1 MTIVRRKK
9 DVDIQSN
16 LSRELSSQ
24 PTFGC
29 PTSIEDVTNSGGY
42 MQQRT
47 SYKSSFTRV
56 LAMLGACAALL
67 FPAMRSDAQNINAGE
82 IRGTIVDSSG
92 ANVPEAAVTLTNK
105 DTGVVTHTKSDSRG
119 IYDVPQLTPGVYSI
133 SFSVPSYKTFVQDNV
148 LLQSAPITVNAAL
161 QVGAIS
167 EKVVVNSNAIV
178 QLQTEDSEQNLI
190 LDAKTIDALPNV
202 GSGAEGWFNE
212 TALIPGV
219 NGGGGQTTNGSGI
232 GINGGESY
240 QESFLLNGGTATL
253 IGSQNPDWIINPTD
267 FIAENDFDTHT
278 FNASSGNGQAVFN
291 VITKS
296 GTNHFHGSVY
306 DYNQNAHFGARNYF
320 SDPTQPIAPFSSNV
334 IGATIGGPIKRD
346 KLFFFF
352 GFQRYVY
359 TAGSP
364 GFAVVPTTAERAGD
378 FSQQLAT
385 DCPTGFA
392 NDPTTAAAICNPDPA
407 LGAAYAGP
415 YDDPGQIFNPATT
428 TRVGGQAV
436 RQPFLDNMLPAADL
450 NQQALNIQKFFPAPN
465 VNHNGANLEFSNQ
478 TSQVTYWYNGKVDYN
493 LSKSHH
499 INASATYGTI
509 SFPSVTPYTPIGE
522 YTEEGNEWA
531 PQISDTWTISPT
543 SINEVRFSMIRFSGN
558 WVGGDFDKNYPT
570 QIGIPNPTSNVFPG
584 INIANISGFS
594 TGLDAVLH
602 EDDFVPSDVFTLVRG
617 KHIIKFGGEF
627 DIYEVN
633 INFGGESDG
642 NFSFSGISTLDPRPA
657 SPTNPLPSVGIGY
670 ADLLLG
676 NVSNYSDSISPLTG
690 SRLKSTELF
699 FQDDYKASPNLTFN
713 LGLRYEI
720 EGGWK
725 EAHNELSDF
734 DPNLVNPETGTLGA
748 LWFAG
753 NDGRTS
759 VEATQYGLWQPRVG
773 FAWSPRK
780 NLAVRGGFGLY
791 DELFGYNTYAGST
804 GTGLTQQVSVNTTD
818 GLTPA
823 FNLAQ
828 GPPPLIVPSPAT
840 LTPSLL
846 NGQGIGYIPYHTK
859 TPYIEQY
866 QLDVQYELPRGIVL
880 DAAYVGS
887 KGQHNAL
894 AADFNQIPANLIS
907 NFTNPGVNMAVYR
920 PYPQY
925 QGIGTTLGGGT
936 SHYDSLQMRAQKQY
950 TQGLQFIANFTYS
963 HTLDDGTGSG
973 YGGAG
978 ADGSLWQNGYSPR
991 SSYGNSQ
998 LDVPFTFNGDVI
1010 YELPFGKGKVFLNR
1024 GGILNGI
1031 IGGWVVSG
1039 LFQIHSGTPF
1049 TPSMDTNLSGSLAGS
1064 WFPNR
1069 IGSGRLAHPTIAK
1082 WFDPSAFVQPA
1093 DGTYGDSGRDILFG
1107 PSWRQL
1113 DVSLSKHWAVRK
1125 FGQLA
1130 DISARVD
1137 ASDVFNTPN
1146 FSNPNAVIGSPT
1158 VGTISGANTSRAM
1171 QFNGKFTF

>member
-1 MTIVRRKK
+1 MMVRRKK
-9 DVDIQSN
+9 EEVDIQSN
-16 LSRELSSQ
+16 LSRDQSSQ
-24 PTFGC
+24 PKADC
-29 PTSIEDVTNSGGY
+29 RKNIEDLIDSGGD
-42 MQQRT
+42 MQQGKF
-47 SYKSSFTRV
+47 YEGNFTR
-56 LAMLGACAALL
+56 LAAILLACAALL
-67 FPAMRSDAQNINAGE
+67 LPVVRSNAQNINAGD
-82 IRGTIVDSSG
+82 IRGTVVDSTG
-92 ANVPEAAVTLTNK
+92 ANVANTAVTLTNK

-148 LLQSAPITVNAAL
+148 LLQNAPITVNATL

-167 EKVVVNSNAIV
+167 EQVVVNSNAIV
-178 QLQTEDSEQNLI
+178 QLQTEDSVQNLI
-190 LDAKTIDALPNV
+190 LDSKTIDALPNV
-202 GSGAEGWFNE
+202 GSGSEGWFNE

-306 DYNQNAHFGARNYF
+306 DYNENAHFGARNYF
-320 SDPTQPIAPFSSNV
+320 SNPAQPIPPFSSNV

-378 FSQQLAT
+378 FSAQLAAG
-385 DCPTGFA
+385 CPTGFA
-392 NDPTTAAAICNPDPA
+392 NDPTYAAAICNPNPA
-407 LGAAYAGP
+407 LGAAYAGQ
-415 YDDPGQIFNPATT
+415 YDDPQQIFNPATT
-428 TRVGGQAV
+428 ATVGGQTA
-436 RQPFLDNMLPAADL
+436 RQPFLDNMVPSSDFS
-450 NQQALNIQKFFPAPN
+450 QQGLNIQKFFPAPN
-465 VNHNGANLEFSNQ
+465 VNQNGANLEYSNQ

-499 INASATYGTI
+499 INVSATYGTI

-543 SINEVRFSMIRFSGN
+543 AINEARFSMIRFSGN
-558 WVGGDFDKNYPT
+558 WVGGDYGKGYPA
-570 QIGIPNPTSNVFPG
+570 QLGIPNPTSDVFPN

-602 EDDFVPSDVFTLVRG
+602 EDDFVPSDVFTVIRG
-617 KHIIKFGGEF
+617 KNIIKFGGEF
-627 DIYEVN
+627 DIYQVN
-633 INFGGESDG
+633 INFGGQSDG
-642 NFSFSGISTLDPRPA
+642 SFSFNGTSTLDPRPA
-657 SPTNPLPSVGIGY
+657 SAMNPSPSVGIGY

-676 NVSNYSDSISPLTG
+676 DVSNYSNSISPLTG
-690 SRLKSTELF
+690 SRLKSTQVF
-699 FQDDYKASPNLTFN
+699 FQDDYKASSNLTLN

-720 EGGWK
+720 QPGWK

-734 DPNLVNPETGTLGA
+734 DPNLINPATGTLGA

-753 NDGRTS
+753 NYGRTS
-759 VEATQYGLWQPRVG
+759 VEATQYNLWQPRVG
-773 FAWSPRK
+773 FAWSPKK
-780 NLAVRGGFGLY
+780 NLVVRGGYGIY
-791 DELFGYNTYAGST
+791 TELFGYNTYAGST
-804 GTGLTQQVSVNTTD
+804 GTGLTQQVSVNSTD
-818 GLTPA
+818 GLTA
-823 FNLAQ
+823 VFNLAQ
-828 GPPPLIVPSPAT
+828 GPPPLIVPTPAS

-846 NGQGIGYIPYHTK
+846 NGQPVSYIPYHTR
-859 TPYIEQY
+859 TPYIQQY

-887 KGQHNAL
+887 KGQHIAL
-894 AADFNQIPANLIS
+894 AADYNQIPADLIS

-920 PYPQY
+920 PYSQY
-925 QGIGTTLGGGT
+925 QGISTTFGGGT
-936 SHYDSLQMRAQKQY
+936 SHYDSLQLRAQKQY

-978 ADGSLWQNGYSPR
+978 AEGSVWQNGYSPS

-998 LDVPFTFNGDVI
+998 LDVPITFNGDVI
-1010 YELPFGKGKVFLNR
+1010 YELPFGKGKAFLNR
-1024 GGILNGI
+1024 GGVLNAI

-1049 TPSMDTNLSGSLAGS
+1049 TPTMSSNLDGSLAGT

-1082 WFDPSAFVQPA
+1082 WFNPADFIQPA
-1093 DGTYGDSGRDILFG
+1093 DGTYGNSRRNILFG

-1113 DVSLSKHWAVRK
+1113 DMSLSKHWAVRK

-1130 DISARVD
+1130 DISVRVD
-1137 ASDVFNTPN
+1137 SSDVFNHPN

-1158 VGTISGANTSRAM
+1158 VGVITGANTSRAL